1 MIVFERIRW
10 KNFLSTGNQFT
21 EINFLETPSTLI
33 IGNNGAGKSTMLDA
47 LCFGLFNK
55 PFRKVTKSQLVNS
68 INERETRVEIEFSI
82 GSVEYK
88 VIRGMKPG
96 LFELYRNDNLIDQD
110 AANRDYQKYLEQ
122 SILKLNF
129 KSFTQVVILGSSTFV
144 PFMQLSAPH
153 RREVIEDILD
163 IQVFSHMNMLLKD
176 RVKDNNEAL
185 KDCEHELEM
194 AKQAITSQQKTLDK
208 LTEFTDKQK
217 LELQIQID
225 NNEERMSQ
233 IHNEVEVLQSE
244 IDSGKTIDKDL
255 KKIQASYNQTIKI
268 MTSIDTKNKKIQ
280 KDIKFF
286 TTNTACPTCA
296 QTISPEHRDEKVEAF
311 SNKGKELSD
320 ASVQLAEQL
329 KSIEERTKGIKEKQ
343 SILTET
349 QFEIRRL
356 YNEETRLLKQNS
368 NNRKILEI
376 ENDNQDI
383 KKEDNLLQELTSN
396 FEDKEE
402 ACASV
407 NKDAQDYKLV
417 ATLLKDGG
425 IKSKIISKYIPIINQ
440 RINKYLSSMDTYI
453 NFTLDDQFREI
464 IKSRHRDKFSY
475 SSFSEGE
482 KQKID
487 LSLLFTW
494 RHIAKI
500 KNSITTNL
508 LILDE
513 VFDSSLDT
521 NATEELLKILKDIGM
536 GNTNMFIISHK
547 GDVLLDKFDRTLK
560 FDKSSEFSHCTEDV

>member
-68 INERETRVEIEFSI
+68 INERESRVEIEFSI

-225 NNEERMSQ
+225 NNEDRMSQ
-233 IHNEVEVLQSE
+233 IHNEVDVLQSE
-244 IDSGKTIDKDL
+244 IDSGKNIDKDL
-255 KKIQASYNQTIKI
+255 KDIQASYNSTLKI
-268 MTSIDTKNKKIQ
+268 MTRIDTKNKKIE

-286 TTNTACPTCA
+286 TNNTACPTCA

-311 SNKGKELSD
+311 SSKGKELSE
-320 ASVQLAEQL
+320 ASIQLTEQL
-329 KSIEERTKGIKEKQ
+329 KAIEERTKGIKEKQ

-368 NNRKILEI
+368 NNRRILEI

-383 KKEDNLLQELTSN
+383 KKEDSLLKELTTN
-396 FEDKEE
+396 FDDKEQ

-521 NATEELLKILKDIGM
+521 SATEELLKILKELQDT
-536 GNTNMFIISHK
+536 TNMFIISHK
-547 GDVLLDKFDRTLK
+547 GDILLDKFDRTIK
-560 FDKSSEFSHCTEDV
+560 FDKSSEFSKCINNV

>member
-320 ASVQLAEQL
+320 ASIQLAEQL

-368 NNRKILEI
+368 NNRKILEV

-521 NATEELLKILKDIGM
+521 SATEELLKILKELQDT
-536 GNTNMFIISHK
+536 TNMFIISHK
-547 GDVLLDKFDRTLK
+547 GDILLDKFDRTIK
-560 FDKSSEFSHCTEDV
+560 FDKSSEFSKCINYV

>member
-217 LELQIQID
+217 LELQLQID
-225 NNEERMSQ
+225 NNEDRISQ
-233 IHNEVEVLQSE
+233 IHNEVEVLLQE
-244 IDSGKTIDKDL
+244 IDSEKHIDKDL

-296 QTISPEHRDEKVEAF
+296 QTISPEHRDEKVEVF

-320 ASVQLAEQL
+320 ASIQLAEQL
-329 KSIEERTKGIKEKQ
+329 KSIEEKTKIIKEKQ

-368 NNRKILEI
+368 NNRKILEV

-521 NATEELLKILKDIGM
+521 SATEELLKILKELQDT
-536 GNTNMFIISHK
+536 TNMFIISHK
-547 GDVLLDKFDRTLK
+547 GDILLDKFDRTIK
-560 FDKSSEFSHCTEDV
+560 FDKSSEFSKCINYV

>member
-217 LELQIQID
+217 LELQLQID
-225 NNEERMSQ
+225 NNEERISQ

-320 ASVQLAEQL
+320 ASIQLAEQL

-368 NNRKILEI
+368 NNRKILEV

-425 IKSKIISKYIPIINQ
+425 IKSKIISCLLYTSP
-440 RINKYLSSMDTYI
+440 SP
-453 NFTLDDQFREI
+453 
-464 IKSRHRDKFSY
+464 RD
-475 SSFSEGE
+475 
-482 KQKID
+482 
-487 LSLLFTW
+487 
-494 RHIAKI
+494 
-500 KNSITTNL
+500 
-508 LILDE
+508 
-513 VFDSSLDT
+513 
-521 NATEELLKILKDIGM
+521 
-536 GNTNMFIISHK
+536 
-547 GDVLLDKFDRTLK
+547 
-560 FDKSSEFSHCTEDV
+560 

>member
-217 LELQIQID
+217 LELQLQID
-225 NNEERMSQ
+225 NNEERISQ

-268 MTSIDTKNKKIQ
+268 MTRIDTK
-280 KDIKFF
+280 
-286 TTNTACPTCA
+286 
-296 QTISPEHRDEKVEAF
+296 
-311 SNKGKELSD
+311 
-320 ASVQLAEQL
+320 
-329 KSIEERTKGIKEKQ
+329 
-343 SILTET
+343 
-349 QFEIRRL
+349 
-356 YNEETRLLKQNS
+356 
-368 NNRKILEI
+368 
-376 ENDNQDI
+376 
-383 KKEDNLLQELTSN
+383 
-396 FEDKEE
+396 
-402 ACASV
+402 
-407 NKDAQDYKLV
+407 
-417 ATLLKDGG
+417 
-425 IKSKIISKYIPIINQ
+425 
-440 RINKYLSSMDTYI
+440 
-453 NFTLDDQFREI
+453 
-464 IKSRHRDKFSY
+464 
-475 SSFSEGE
+475 
-482 KQKID
+482 
-487 LSLLFTW
+487 LSLI
-494 RHIAKI
+494 HI
-500 KNSITTNL
+500 
-508 LILDE
+508 
-513 VFDSSLDT
+513 
-521 NATEELLKILKDIGM
+521 
-536 GNTNMFIISHK
+536 
-547 GDVLLDKFDRTLK
+547 
-560 FDKSSEFSHCTEDV
+560 

>member
-68 INERETRVEIEFSI
+68 INERESRVEIEFSI

-225 NNEERMSQ
+225 NNEDRMSQ
-233 IHNEVEVLQSE
+233 IHNEVDVLQSE
-244 IDSGKTIDKDL
+244 IDSGKNIDKDL
-255 KKIQASYNQTIKI
+255 KDIQASYNSTLKI
-268 MTSIDTKNKKIQ
+268 MTRIDTKNKKIE

-286 TTNTACPTCA
+286 TNNTACPTCA
-296 QTISPEHRDEKVEAF
+296 QTISPEHRDEKVEVF
-311 SNKGKELSD
+311 SSKGKELSE
-320 ASVQLAEQL
+320 ASIQLTEQL
-329 KSIEERTKGIKEKQ
+329 KAIEERTKGIKEKQ

-368 NNRKILEI
+368 NNRRILEI

-383 KKEDNLLQELTSN
+383 KKEDSLLKELTTN
-396 FEDKEE
+396 FDDKEQ

-521 NATEELLKILKDIGM
+521 SATEELLKILKELQDT
-536 GNTNMFIISHK
+536 TNMFIISHK
-547 GDVLLDKFDRTLK
+547 GDILLDKFDRTIK
-560 FDKSSEFSHCTEDV
+560 FDKSSEFSKCINNV

>member
-320 ASVQLAEQL
+320 ASIQLAEQL

-356 YNEETRLLKQNS
+356 YNEETRLLKQKS

-521 NATEELLKILKDIGM
+521 SATEELLKILKELQDT
-536 GNTNMFIISHK
+536 TNMFIISHK
-547 GDVLLDKFDRTLK
+547 GDILLDKFDRTIK
-560 FDKSSEFSHCTEDV
+560 FDKSSEFSKCINYV